1 MNKII
6 WFLSIILLLTS
17 CVSIDKYNQQIGGL
31 HAPEDLKSDVNKTY
45 RKLKKLHPKLYQFVT
60 KENLDFKF
68 DSLKQSITAPMSSL
82 DFYKKLAPVVSEVRQ
97 GHIGMSPPSK
107 QYNKKERKVLMKKEF
122 EFSDLEFEQVDDAF
136 LIKDNFGIDSTII
149 GAEVL
154 KINEEPIAQIVS
166 DYKKLMSSDG
176 FNTTFQ
182 ERYIALRFSGLYFKE
197 KGYLDSLPITL
208 IQNDSIF
215 TKTFRRIPKDSIKNI
230 LKLRDSLK
238 HKDIIKIDKKVVK
251 LTREEKKAKK
261 EKLKATFKNNRKF
274 GYIRSKKLSK
284 SDKTFT
290 RNFNFIGKDSTVA
303 YLKIRGFSNGKYKEF
318 YNEVFEKIDSAKT
331 QNLVIDLRDNTG
343 GRLDEIGNLY
353 AYLATNTYQFIEKGQ
368 TVTRFPFLKGSVSSK
383 NSVLLNTFGVLM
395 APFAAPIEL
404 LKGSKKDG
412 IRYYKFSTSKKN
424 KRPNP
429 VFYKGKIYVL
439 INGNSF
445 SASSILS
452 TNLNA
457 TKRATFVGEETGGHY
472 NGTVAGISKF
482 ISLPHSK
489 VVMSFG
495 LIQIQAPHQIE
506 INGFGIKPDVEI
518 IPTKK
523 DRANGIDP
531 ELNWI
536 LQDIKKI

>member
-1 MNKII
+1 
-6 WFLSIILLLTS
+6 
-17 CVSIDKYNQQIGGL
+17 
-31 HAPEDLKSDVNKTY
+31 
-45 RKLKKLHPKLYQFVT
+45 
-60 KENLDFKF
+60 
-68 DSLKQSITAPMSSL
+68 
-82 DFYKKLAPVVSEVRQ
+82 
-97 GHIGMSPPSK
+97 
-107 QYNKKERKVLMKKEF
+107 
-122 EFSDLEFEQVDDAF
+122 
-136 LIKDNFGIDSTII
+136 
-149 GAEVL
+149 
-154 KINEEPIAQIVS
+154 
-166 DYKKLMSSDG
+166 
-176 FNTTFQ
+176 
-182 ERYIALRFSGLYFKE
+182 
-197 KGYLDSLPITL
+197 LDSLPITL
-208 IQNDSIF
+208 SQNDSIF

-238 HKDIIKIDKKVVK
+238 HKYIIKIDKKVVK
-251 LTREEKKAKK
+251 LTREEKKAKR

-424 KRPNP
+424 KRPNR

-495 LIQIQAPHQIE
+495 LIQIQAPHQTE
-506 INGFGIKPDVEI
+506 INGYGIKPDVEI

-536 LQDIKKI
+536 LQDIKS